1 MSEEKKSRFKTISIF
16 TFTILFGYL
25 LFILPNIFF
34 GVTKV
39 NGGFTG
45 INLLFTALFQFFS
58 ITLLLYFSLK
68 FLKKDFSYIGLS
80 FENWKKDSL
89 LGMIVGLSWLTLQF
103 AVIIPLTGGPNR
115 ADISGMISTFDGSIV
130 GIISYIALG
139 VIGGGITEE
148 LFNRGY
154 SINVLKNVFNS
165 PKVGL
170 WFSSILSIIL
180 FSIGHLP
187 SDSLA
192 WFDILVPTIAYTLL
206 FIFTGRLTSSIVAH
220 GIYNMTAILATYFL
234 YYL

>member
-16 TFTILFGYL
+16 TFTILFGYI

-45 INLLFTALFQFFS
+45 INLFFTAIFQLFS
-58 ITLLLYFSLK
+58 ICALLYFSLK
-68 FLKKDFSYIGLS
+68 WLKKNFSYIGLT
-80 FENWKKDSL
+80 FENWKKDAL

-103 AVIIPLTGGPNR
+103 SLIIPLTGGSER
-115 ADISGMISTFDGSIV
+115 ADISGMVSTFDGSIL
-130 GIISYIALG
+130 GILSYIALG

-154 SINVLKNVFNS
+154 FITVLKNVFKN
-165 PKVGL
+165 PKTGL
-170 WFSSILSIIL
+170 WVSSILSIVI
-180 FSIGHLP
+180 FSLGHLP
-187 SDSLA
+187 TSSLD
-192 WFDILVPTIAYTLL
+192 WFDILVPTVAYTLL
-206 FIFTGRLTSSIVAH
+206 FIYTGRLTSSIVAH

-234 YYL
+234 YFL